1 MKKINFK
8 NPLVIYFTVLLGLA
22 AVVGS
27 VYMVVEV
34 MSRLQPENQ
43 VLAFGEEETTYVE
56 PILKIYAW
64 ELVPDEE
71 NIAAIEALFAAE
83 NLNTGTH
90 SDEYDNTD
98 KEINKI
104 ILREMISDEPLRVG
118 EIDKAYPDWFFYG
131 ACSCC
136 HNREWTDD
144 LVSKSP
150 DSYDFINYMDT
161 SVTDFVTF
169 IAEADAELHVEVTS
183 SNVNSGFKETDG
195 DYLDNSNLRGA
206 VNDKILTRD
215 TLMLSHYI
223 NLWGKNGEHLSNRG
237 VEPEQSQS
245 EGEMLFFRRDTQRL
259 GEVYPKVTGEDAYV
273 RREVVESA
281 IIFYAY
287 DKTNPEKLI
296 ARAEIRVTQ
305 YGKWQFEKI
314 DPIDHCYS
322 LKLYTLGINSPD
334 AHGYTEAV
342 LYDYW
347 QADDWS

>member
-1 MKKINFK
+1 MNRINFK
-8 NPLVIYFTVLLGLA
+8 NPLVIYFTAVFGLA

-27 VYMVVEV
+27 VYIVGEVV
-34 MSRLQPENQ
+34 SRLQPENQ
-43 VLAFGEEETTYVE
+43 VLAFGEEETTYVD

-71 NIAAIEALFAAE
+71 NIAELDELFAS
-83 NLNTGTH
+83 NILNT
-90 SDEYDNTD
+90 DEHTAKFDSTD
-98 KEINKI
+98 KEINRI
-104 ILREMISDEPLRVG
+104 VLREMESGEPLRVG

-169 IAEADAELHVEVTS
+169 IAEADAELRVEVTNG
-183 SNVNSGFKETDG
+183 NVNSGFKETDG
-195 DYLDNSNLRGA
+195 DYLDNSLLRSA
-206 VNDKILTRD
+206 VNEDILTRD
-215 TLMLSHYI
+215 SLMLSHYI
-223 NLWGKNGEHLSNRG
+223 DLWGKDGEHLNNRG

-245 EGEMLFFRRDTQRL
+245 AGEPLFYRRDTQRL
-259 GEVYPKVTGEDAYV
+259 GELYPNVTGEDAYV

-281 IIFYAY
+281 IVFYAY
-287 DKTNPEKLI
+287 DKVNPEKLI

-322 LKLYTLGINSPD
+322 LKLYTLGINSPEN
-334 AHGYTEAV
+334 HGYTEAV